1 MSFWHHSHVVPTGGT
16 VFFGINKNGGP
27 IEACP
32 LKMPQILSGLKKVSN
47 TPRNVSGS
55 VLKLRKDFSRFL
67 KRFFGLKSHFRD
79 AFSTLKLSKV
89 KDLHFSPTKV
99 FWNFILDPPFLI
111 FSTFYFLKKWKLVR
125 KRFLMELYNF
135 HARRRKKNL
144 WNFWWRL
151 IVSFSSAIPLFS
163 EWAWDGTSFSWMI
176 GIMALSL

>member
-89 KDLHFSPTKV
+89 KKDYFRPRNLFSNSIFDT
-99 FWNFILDPPFLI
+99 FIPIFL
-111 FSTFYFLKKWKLVR
+111 SFLLSKKWKLGR
-125 KRFLMELYNF
+125 KAFCIERYNSHAHLTQINFRNFLTKLT
-135 HARRRKKNL
+135 
-144 WNFWWRL
+144 
-151 IVSFSSAIPLFS
+151 SSI
-163 EWAWDGTSFSWMI
+163 
-176 GIMALSL
+176 